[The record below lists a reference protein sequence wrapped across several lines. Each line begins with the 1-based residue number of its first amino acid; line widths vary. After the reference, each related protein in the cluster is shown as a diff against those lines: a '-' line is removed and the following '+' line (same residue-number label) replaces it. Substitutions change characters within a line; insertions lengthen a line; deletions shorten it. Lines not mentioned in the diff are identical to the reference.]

1 MKPLLATA
9 VLAAAFA
16 HLPVPAQE
24 AEGPSPF
31 HDPQNVPVHPYT
43 LREDLKAFATWP
55 KEWRGSDWL
64 KFTGVL
70 AAVNV
75 AYRYDDEVH
84 EDYGNPGEPDYHEVE
99 DAMPAAMTFGGM
111 WFAAKLAGNEEARW
125 EVDAMRRALVVEVI
139 SVQIMKLAIRRDR
152 PAPGRGKGRL
162 VWPRGPIVSF
172 GAHGGC
178 VRDRHGACGVRRRQT
193 PRVAAYARLR
203 NRSAHRVPTRES
215 RCALVL
221 RHGSRRRDR
230 NFGGERRHETAPRG
244 GTVRAPWD
252 RSARRRND
260 AHVHGAA
267 SLVRRARRVTRGT
280 PHAGGR
286 GRHSSTLSSSS
297 DVVSRLIPR
306 GARSS

>member
-1 MKPLLATA
+1 MKPLFATA
-9 VLAAAFA
+9 ALAAAFA

-55 KEWRGSDWL
+55 KEWRARDWL

-152 PAPGRGKGRL
+152 PAPGVAKDGWFGHEAGSCARTTSSCRRRRL
-162 VWPRGPIVSF
+162 HMPL
-172 GAHGGC
+172 AL
-178 VRDRHGACGVRRRQT
+178 DRHR
-193 PRVAAYARLR
+193 P
-203 NRSAHRVPTRES
+203 
-215 RCALVL
+215 
-221 RHGSRRRDR
+221 GSRRTT
-230 NFGGERRHETAPRG
+230 NHGPVQSPA
-244 GTVRAPWD
+244 VAAWRAPP
-252 RSARRRND
+252 A
-260 AHVHGAA
+260 
-267 SLVRRARRVTRGT
+267 L
-280 PHAGGR
+280 
-286 GRHSSTLSSSS
+286 LE
-297 DVVSRLIPR
+297 
-306 GARSS
+306 